1 MHDDEALRSFGLSLA
16 RAEQEKLSA
25 LALVGTGKANIR
37 DWALPHIIYEASRRA
52 GGDLEHIRTAFFQ
65 IEPGHQVRR
74 RRVPRKKTMD
84 GRDGVHPDEVAI
96 GRAGRGHQHML
107 DFAKGNEWHRPQ
119 VNLTRALKVSLVIKL
134 LDGLLGRITVVE
146 VVRELQL
153 ADAGLDGLRLGLC
166 ADGGECQHANECSC
180 EENLFVSSFHC
191 CVLSA
196 QASATAMNKCLCVF
210 LNVLYLLVERR
221 RRLSIWD

>member
-1 MHDDEALRSFGLSLA
+1 MHDDKALRSFGLSLA
-16 RAEQEKLSA
+16 RAEQEKLSP

-74 RRVPRKKTMD
+74 RRVPRKKTLD

-96 GRAGRGHQHML
+96 GRAGRGHQDML
-107 DFAKGNEWHRPQ
+107 DFAERNEWHRPQ
-119 VNLTRALKVSLVIKL
+119 VNLTRALKVALVIKL

-146 VVRELQL
+146 VVRKLQL

-166 ADGGECQHANECSC
+166 ADGGECQHANECDGN
-180 EENLFVSSFHC
+180 EEM
-191 CVLSA
+191 SA
-196 QASATAMNKCLCVF
+196 WIFQCFIPLG
-210 LNVLYLLVERR
+210 
-221 RRLSIWD
+221 